1 MSFKLFTKPF
11 RRFSAI
17 RRGRESRKTPNTS
30 LIDSAVMSENLLD
43 VGEDDFI
50 VSDVSANQKPPKV
63 DLPSTLQNAEE
74 DTFNINGRL
83 NDIQRDQDPEFMGTL
98 NESVA
103 TTLLRDLNH
112 MKTRLLKV
120 LYPNSLKKMFLP
132 MTVSDTNHDDA
143 EHLNGLG
150 EESSQIN
157 ETSVTDSPEMWAPL
171 LLNLTYS
178 KILSNGNNSFAFFFL
193 LVWGLMCVLSYHLK
207 VYHKISF
214 LGKLSLLLY
223 CFFPVVLNS
232 ILIKVFLNPLCLNR
246 FFMKSPLL
254 GMRLLGLF
262 IKIAITS
269 VSTLWCFYSCIAQ
282 LWKDFSVSTSAL
294 GADDW
299 SSLFMVKNLP
309 VFIVFMFLN
318 WFNVL

>member
-1 MSFKLFTKPF
+1 MGGK
-11 RRFSAI
+11 I
-17 RRGRESRKTPNTS
+17 RVKNPLNTS
-30 LIDSAVMSENLLD
+30 PIDSVVMSEHLLD

-63 DLPSTLQNAEE
+63 DRSSTPQNAEE
-74 DTFNINGRL
+74 DTFNIDGRL
-83 NDIQRDQDPEFMGTL
+83 NDKKPEGNSEFMGTL

-112 MKTRLLKV
+112 MKARMLKV

-132 MTVSDTNHDDA
+132 MTAADTNGDNTDQ
-143 EHLNGLG
+143 LNDIG
-150 EESSQIN
+150 EDTLQIP

-193 LVWGLMCVLSYHLK
+193 LVWGLMGVLSYHLK

-223 CFFPVVLNS
+223 CFFPVVLNC
-232 ILIKVFLNPLCLNR
+232 ILIKVILNPLCLKR
-246 FFMKSPLL
+246 VFMKSPFV

-282 LWKDFSVSTSAL
+282 LWKDFSVSNSSLA
-294 GADDW
+294 ADDW
-299 SSLFMVKNLP
+299 SSLFMVKNIP
-309 VFIVFMFLN
+309 VFIVFLFLN